1 MRCHRSGGIH
11 RRGSPDGVAAAG
23 LGQRR
28 GEVVEGRRRGRH
40 GDEEPHGADGS
51 ARTRAAR
58 RPAVVH
64 TGRVSDVADPA
75 AAPGRPVTV
84 RYWAAARAA
93 AGVEADE
100 VPAATLA
107 EAVAAVSAL
116 RGAALAR
123 VLAACSYLVDSA
135 PAGRR
140 PPEEVALP
148 PGAVVEA
155 LPPFAGG

>member
-1 MRCHRSGGIH
+1 MSDWVDPTSEPVAT
-11 RRGSPDGVAAAG
+11 RG
-23 LGQRR
+23 
-28 GEVVEGRRRGRH
+28 
-40 GDEEPHGADGS
+40 
-51 ARTRAAR
+51 
-58 RPAVVH
+58 
-64 TGRVSDVADPA
+64 
-75 AAPGRPVTV
+75 PGRVTV

-93 AGVEADE
+93 AGVDADE

-123 VLAACSYLVDSA
+123 VLAACSYLIDSA

-140 PPEEVALP
+140 PPDEVLLP